1 MSDEIKQI
9 INRLEIV
16 ARKHTIKV
24 CEDGSKI
31 ETMPASVID
40 ELRLN
45 NYSSKLLLD
54 YITNLQQKYEKAD
67 YDRHKLFEEKNRL
80 NNIINE
86 LEKHLHQEILDWQ
99 DANDL
104 WTKAQVQE
112 DKIVLD
118 KLKKLKENNNAKD

>member
-1 MSDEIKQI
+1 MSDEIKEI
-9 INRLEIV
+9 LNRLEIV

-54 YITNLQQKYEKAD
+54 YITNLQQENENLKDFNNKLQATKD
-67 YDRHKLFEEKNRL
+67 RLDKYDRENQLEIDRL
-80 NNIINE
+80 NNITNE
-86 LEKHLHQEILDWQ
+86 LKDKINEILDY
-99 DANDL
+99 L
-104 WTKAQVQE
+104 ESKGE
-112 DKIVLD
+112 
-118 KLKKLKENNNAKD
+118 